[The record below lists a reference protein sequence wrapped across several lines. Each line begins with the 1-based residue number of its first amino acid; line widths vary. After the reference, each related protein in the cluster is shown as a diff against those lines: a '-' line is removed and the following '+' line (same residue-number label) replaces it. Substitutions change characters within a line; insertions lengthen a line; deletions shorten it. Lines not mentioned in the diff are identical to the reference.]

1 MSLARKVFFGVFL
14 LGTAIGLIIGII
26 ELVAP
31 EVSTVTLNDQ
41 DVTGMTGF
49 WTALVS
55 GAIPGLIIGLIAA
68 GITKLVTRK
77 KAAAE
82 PTA

>member
-14 LGTAIGLIIGII
+14 VGTAIGLLIGII

-31 EVSTVTLNDQ
+31 ELSTVTLNDQ

-49 WTALVS
+49 WTALIS
-55 GAIPGLIIGLIAA
+55 GAVPGLVFALIAA
-68 GITKLVTRK
+68 GITKLVTRNK
-77 KAAAE
+77 RAG
-82 PTA
+82 

>member
-1 MSLARKVFFGVFL
+1 MKVFLGVAGVGVL
-14 LGTAIGLIIGII
+14 MGLITGIT

-31 EVSTVTLNDQ
+31 DISTVTLNDQ

-55 GAIPGLIIGLIAA
+55 GAIPGLIFGAIAG
-68 GITKLVTRK
+68 GITKLFTRK
-77 KAAAE
+77 KPAA
-82 PTA
+82 

>member
-1 MSLARKVFFGVFL
+1 MSLARKVFFVVFGLGVAVGL
-14 LGTAIGLIIGII
+14 LIGII

-31 EVSTVTLNDQ
+31 ELSTVTLNDQ

-49 WTALVS
+49 WTALAS

-68 GITKLVTRK
+68 GITKLFTRK
-77 KAAAE
+77 KAE
-82 PTA
+82 PKA